1 MSAGNTHDTALTAEP
16 RFVAVIMRYRLLI
29 LAAILVGTAFFALQL
44 PRLRMYSEFND
55 LLPQNHSYIR
65 LHNEIRD
72 VFGGANIVLLAV
84 EIENGDV
91 FQPEVLETL
100 YRITQEID
108 LLPGVDHNQIASLTH
123 QKVRKIWITE
133 TGMVL
138 SESFYDSQRPPQGE
152 ALARLREDVISS
164 PRVYGRLVAPN
175 LRSALVTAHFHEG
188 HLDYQQI
195 FTGLQKIRAENT
207 RPGLRIYATGQP
219 VLMGWVYYYVNEL
232 LLIFSLTGIV
242 IVALLT
248 YYFRRLFGVLVP
260 LLCAT
265 LSAIWGLGFCALMG
279 YNLDPLTL
287 VIPVLISARAV
298 SHAVQFIERFYEELE
313 RYGEREQASRATM
326 AEMFLP
332 GLLGIVTDA
341 SGLLLIAVGA
351 FPLNTKLAYY
361 STFWAASITVTV
373 ILMLPLLLVYLPL
386 PRDIHLKHN
395 ALRRIL
401 PLVARWCTERRSAR
415 AIVSVSAALVILA
428 LYFSTWLVVGTAR
441 PGSPILYP
449 NSDYNRSAEMINRE
463 FPGSEELF
471 VVAETPQKGNIK
483 DPQVLR
489 YLEEFQQHMLDD
501 PEVGGTKSIVDL
513 VKLVNQIN
521 HHDDPKWAQIPRDAA
536 FVGGVLFSYMASA
549 PIPGSLDEYIDA
561 HERRANVVVYY
572 KDHKGAT
579 IARAIDRVKT
589 FIASHPLDGV
599 SLRLAGGL
607 IGVTAA
613 MNEEI
618 ISSNFMITVLVFV
631 SVFLFVTAGYSSL
644 VAALLVAAPLAL
656 ATIWGEAFLA
666 LMGIGL
672 NVNTAPVTAVGIG
685 VGVDYAIYMMDRIKQ
700 EYARLGDL
708 RAAAQ
713 EAITTS
719 GMAVTFTAS
728 TLVSGIIF
736 WAFLSSLRFQAEM
749 SLLLSILMVT
759 NMIGAMLLLPALTVL
774 VRPAF
779 IVGAAGKVKG
789 RQETVTTVPVRE
801 VGGTR

>member
-1 MSAGNTHDTALTAEP
+1 MTVEEAQYTNPTVEP
-16 RFVAVIMRYRLLI
+16 HFVVVIMRHRLLI
-29 LAAILVGTAFFALQL
+29 LASIFAVTAFFALQL
-44 PRLRMYSEFND
+44 PGLRMYSEFND
-55 LLPQNHSYIR
+55 LLPQKHPYIQ

-84 EIENGDV
+84 EVEQGDI
-91 FQPEVLETL
+91 FQPEVLDTI

-108 LLPGVDHNQIASLTH
+108 LLPGVDHNQIASLAH
-123 QKVRKIWITE
+123 QKVRKIWITD
-133 TGMVL
+133 TGTVL
-138 SESFYDSQRPPQGE
+138 SQSFYDPQKPPQGE
-152 ALARLREDVISS
+152 ALSRLREDVISS

-195 FTGLQKIRAENT
+195 FDGLQKIRT
-207 RPGLRIYATGQP
+207 DKVRPGLRIYATGQP
-219 VLMGWVYYYVNEL
+219 VLMGWVYYYVHEL
-232 LLIFSLTGIV
+232 FLIFSLTGVV
-242 IVALLT
+242 IVVLLT
-248 YYFRRLFGVLVP
+248 YYFRRIFGVLVP
-260 LLCAT
+260 LLCAL

-313 RYGEREQASRATM
+313 RYGESELASRATM

-361 STFWAASITVTV
+361 STFWAASISVTV

-386 PRDIHLKHN
+386 PRDVQLKHN

-401 PLVARWCTERRSAR
+401 PVIARVCTQNGSAWG
-415 AIVSVSAALVILA
+415 IVGVSAVLMVLA
-428 LYFSTWLVVGTAR
+428 LYFSTRLVVGTAQS
-441 PGSPILYP
+441 GSPILYP
-449 NSDYNRSAEMINRE
+449 RSDYNLSAEVINRE

-471 VVAETPQKGNIK
+471 IVAETPNKGDIK
-483 DPQVLR
+483 DPKVLR
-489 YLEEFQQHMLDD
+489 YLEGFQQHMLDD
-501 PEVGGTKSIVDL
+501 PEVGGTKSIADL
-513 VKLVNQIN
+513 VRLVNQIN

-561 HERRANVVVYY
+561 HERQANVVVYY

-579 IARAIDRVKT
+579 IERAIERVKS
-589 FIASHPLDGV
+589 FMAAHPLDGV

-618 ISSNFMITVLVFV
+618 LSSNFTITALVFV
-631 SVFLFVTAGYSSL
+631 SVFLFVALGYRSL
-644 VAALLVAAPLAL
+644 VAALLVSAPLAL
-656 ATIWGEAFLA
+656 AALWGEAFLA

-685 VGVDYAIYMMDRIKQ
+685 VGVDYAIYIMDRIKQ
-700 EYARLGDL
+700 EYARLGGL
-708 RAAAQ
+708 QAAAQ
-713 EAITTS
+713 EAIATS

-728 TLVSGIIF
+728 TLVGGIIF
-736 WAFLSSLRFQAEM
+736 WAFFSSLRFQAEM

-779 IVGAAGKVKG
+779 IVGMVEKLER
-789 RQETVTTVPVRE
+789 RQEALASVATRE
-801 VGGTR
+801 AGGTQ